1 MATIVS
7 PVKQGYNAQ
16 YAPRPVRFIR
26 MERAGD
32 WRLKVYGIAMPC
44 QAPRRELVE
53 ESIWKA
59 TEVLP
64 KDAHADGREG
74 VGFVTVHDAA
84 TCGIT
89 LIYWWQGTNEL
100 HQRISLSPLDD
111 PTAMTQLE
119 PQAAGCV
126 WELEV
131 VDFERRAWLEDV
143 LKNPTGP
150 DIDAYLSRRH
160 NADV

>member
-1 MATIVS
+1 MATVVS
-7 PVKQGYNAQ
+7 PVKQGYHAR
-16 YAPRPVRFIR
+16 YTPRPVRFIR
-26 MERAGD
+26 IERVGD
-32 WRLKVYGIAMPC
+32 WRLKVYGIAMPG

-74 VGFVTVHDAA
+74 VGFVTVHDATA
-84 TCGIT
+84 CGIT
-89 LIYWWQGTNEL
+89 LVYWWQGTNEL
-100 HQRISLSPLDD
+100 HQRIYLSPLDD
-111 PTAMTQLE
+111 PKAMTQCA
-119 PQAAGCV
+119 PQPAGCV
-126 WELEV
+126 WELEI
-131 VDFERRAWLEDV
+131 VDFERRAWLDDV
-143 LKNPTGP
+143 LKNPSGP